1 MRSALRLD
9 DLLLCMVP
17 VGRRNA
23 CVLVAKEER
32 RRPKQRIGI
41 DDDIDMVRMEWGG
54 TPSALACSCVAGSVG

>member
-1 MRSALRLD
+1 
-9 DLLLCMVP
+9 MVP

-32 RRPKQRIGI
+32 RRPKQRRGI